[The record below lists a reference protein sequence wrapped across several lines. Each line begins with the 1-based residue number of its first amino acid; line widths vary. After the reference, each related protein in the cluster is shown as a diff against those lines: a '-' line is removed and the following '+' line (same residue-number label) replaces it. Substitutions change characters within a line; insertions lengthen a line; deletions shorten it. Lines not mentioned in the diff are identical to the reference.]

1 MKTLVGSAI
10 ALSLTLCMALTA
22 ADKAAPIDPG
32 YDTRTVITLTAKVTE
47 VREVSKDQPLAGV
60 HVMVQLD
67 SQALDIYVGP
77 TEFVKV
83 FDVAFAKGDEIRVI
97 GSKVNFEGSAVVL
110 AREVTLGSVTL
121 VCRDKDGSPLWKYF
135 IKVPVG

>member
-1 MKTLVGSAI
+1 MKSLVGSAI
-10 ALSLTLCMALTA
+10 ALSLTLM
-22 ADKAAPIDPG
+22 AAPIEPG
-32 YDTRTVITLTAKVTE
+32 YDTASVMTVTGKVTA
-47 VREVSKDQPLAGV
+47 VREVSKDRPLAGV
-60 HVMVQLD
+60 HLIVQQE
-67 SQALDIYVGP
+67 SQTLDIYIGP

-97 GSKVNFEGSAVVL
+97 GSKVDFDGSKVVL
-110 AREVTLGSVTL
+110 AREVTLGTVTL